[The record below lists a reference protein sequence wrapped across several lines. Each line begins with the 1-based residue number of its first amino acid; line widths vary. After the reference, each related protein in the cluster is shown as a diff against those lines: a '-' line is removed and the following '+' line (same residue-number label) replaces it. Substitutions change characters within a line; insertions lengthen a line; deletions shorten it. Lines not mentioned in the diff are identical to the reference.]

1 MKLRF
6 LLLILAAIIATA
18 PSYADNKTKSGNR
31 REKPSSEQ
39 LAVKQACYIAN
50 SLNLDSK
57 ETQKF
62 IDAYSRYQS
71 EAMKIKQIPASKKAP
86 ATDADAE
93 KLIKNQIESS
103 EQQIKLH
110 KKYYQIYSSFLTQTQ
125 IWNVYQLEKKIR
137 RQYRNHN
144 IKSPKAPTP
153 PKAPKAP
160 KAVSS
165 RKRTVDVNGYKIDF
179 KSIDNHGRNTTIVFT
194 VQNEGKNLKEG
205 LSLDNIVLECNGKT
219 YKASNVDANWGK
231 TNTIT
236 AKFKKL
242 TKFSDMR
249 LKLKLNGETKVIQIP
264 S

>member
-1 MKLRF
+1 MKFRF
-6 LLLILAAIIATA
+6 LLIILAAAIASA
-18 PSYADNKTKSGNR
+18 PASAAAKPKK
-31 REKPSSEQ
+31 EKPSSEQ

-57 ETQKF
+57 ETQQF
-62 IDAYSRYQS
+62 IDVYSRYQS
-71 EAMKIKQIPASKKAP
+71 EAMKIKQVPKSNKAP
-86 ATDADAE
+86 ATDDEAR
-93 KLIKNQIESS
+93 KLIKSQIESS

-125 IWNVYQLEKKIR
+125 IWKVYQLEKKIR

-144 IKSPKAPTP
+144 VRSPKAPTP

-165 RKRTVDVNGYKIDF
+165 RSRTVDVNGYKVDF

-194 VQNEGKNLKEG
+194 VQNEGKNLKDG
-205 LSLDNIVLECNGKT
+205 LSIDNIVLECNGKT

-242 TKFSDMR
+242 TKFSDMS
-249 LKLKLNGETKVIQIP
+249 LKVKINGETKVIQIP

>member
-1 MKLRF
+1 MKFRF
-6 LLLILAAIIATA
+6 LLIILAAAIASA
-18 PSYADNKTKSGNR
+18 PAYAAAKQKK
-31 REKPSSEQ
+31 EKPSSEQ

-57 ETQKF
+57 ETQQF

-71 EAMKIKQIPASKKAP
+71 EAMKIKQVPKSNKAP
-86 ATDADAE
+86 ATDDEAG
-93 KLIKNQIESS
+93 KLIKSQIESS

-125 IWNVYQLEKKIR
+125 IWEVYQLEKKIR

-144 IKSPKAPTP
+144 IRSPKAPTP
-153 PKAPKAP
+153 PRSPKSGKNNKTA
-160 KAVSS
+160 ATNS
-165 RKRTVDVNGYKIDF
+165 NYILNF
-179 KSIDNHGRNTTIVFT
+179 KSLDNKGHNTTIVFT
-194 VQNEGKNLKEG
+194 VENTGKKDG
-205 LSLDNIVLECNGKT
+205 LSIDNIVLECNGKT
-219 YKASNVDANWGK
+219 YKASNVDANWGN

-249 LKLKLNGETKVIQIP
+249 LRVRINGMTKVIQIP